1 MWPIVTDQVA
11 WSVCLSVCHTSKPCK
26 MAEPSEMSFRL
37 RTRVCPNNRELDGGP
52 HPKWEEAILM
62 EKRAAYCKI

>member
-11 WSVCLSVCHTSKPCK
+11 WSVTLVNLAK
-26 MAEPSEMSFRL
+26 MAEPTEMPFRL
-37 RTRVCPNNRELDGGP
+37 RTRVCPNNRVLDGGP

-62 EKRAAYCKI
+62 EERAAYCKI